1 MVGRDRREREFWMG
15 SMRRAL
21 AAGCAVLALFALPAA
36 ASATVWEGKAL
47 DPQGDSSGAPAQ
59 DIVRAA
65 ISYDSDGELYATA
78 TMGGTVGATPRTLF
92 KVAVASFTAPDQCG
106 GPGVELKAFSD
117 AGWTTTSLGI
127 GTEIERIGP
136 WIALGAYGLP
146 LRNRT
151 YSCLTLTVS
160 DVSGAVL
167 DTLDVPVFADGLG
180 PDGDGDGVADN
191 IDQCATV
198 AGVAPT
204 GCPRDSDG
212 DTVPDAAD
220 QCPGILGV
228 APTGCPASAP
238 LPGPP
243 GTVTTLPAE
252 PKPAVCSTVSVKG
265 KSLAAARKALAKA
278 HCRLGKVTKPRKVR
292 KGAKL
297 VVVKQSGKNPVA
309 ITLAA
314 AKR

>member
-1 MVGRDRREREFWMG
+1 MVGHDRLEREFWMG

-21 AAGCAVLALFALPAA
+21 AAGSAVLALLALPAG
-36 ASATVWEGKAL
+36 ASATVLQGKAV
-47 DPQGDSSGAPAQ
+47 DPQGDSSGVASQ
-59 DIVRAA
+59 DIIRAA
-65 ISYDSDGELYATA
+65 IYYDANGELYASA

-92 KVAVASFTAPDQCG
+92 KFNVASFTAPDRCG
-106 GPGVELKAFSD
+106 GAGVELKAFSD
-117 AGWTTTSLGI
+117 ADWTTTSLGI
-127 GTEIERIGP
+127 GDDISRPGAAFTV
-136 WIALGAYGLP
+136 GAYGSA
-146 LRNRT
+146 LRNRS
-151 YSCLTLTVS
+151 YSCMTLTVS
-160 DVSGAVL
+160 DPSGAVL
-167 DTLDVPVFADGLG
+167 DTLDVPLFVDGLG
-180 PDGDGDGVADN
+180 PDADGDAIADN
-191 IDQCATV
+191 IDQCAAV

-204 GCPRDSDG
+204 GCPPDADG

-220 QCPGILGV
+220 QCPGLLGV
-228 APTGCPASAP
+228 APTGCPAVAP

-243 GTVTTLPAE
+243 GIVTSLPAE
-252 PKPAVCSTVSVKG
+252 PKPAACSPVTLKG

-278 HCRLGKVTKPRKVR
+278 HCKLGKVTKPRKVR